1 VDGPAVGVTQRDL
14 RCVMINLDP
23 ETAEAQPELMK
34 TAVRLNDNYAGIYA
48 TVVKTGELRVGQSV
62 LLGED

>member
-1 VDGPAVGVTQRDL
+1 
-14 RCVMINLDP
+14 
-23 ETAEAQPELMK
+23 MK